1 MKRVACA
8 FREEEIIRNNTFH
21 WNFQPTVR
29 AFRLND
35 ILFSWQSLNTS
46 DPIRYERNNDKCH
59 GKSLRNG
66 KWSLDYSRSARFLS
80 RATNNSINIPK
91 TGSNSVTYCIKR
103 RAKSEIVKQKPWDQL
118 NLAKSVKSL
127 LDFYI
132 DISEI
137 IERLKTIQDIVLN
150 LDKRCKKRGARSSK
164 NSSYFSSVHVTLEER
179 KNGHTIN
186 SHSQVPWNHFI
197 LGECSRQCVVTCLAY
212 TAPKN
217 ALRQRDN
224 SSGRDCNSR
233 SNRRAP
239 FQRSGRNCECN
250 RATSL
255 PREIYAS
262 PFSVHASHIKPNV
275 LFRAST
281 TSQLRAEIAA
291 KTTQKLQSILGF

>member
-66 KWSLDYSRSARFLS
+66 KWSFDYSRSARFLF
-80 RATNNSINIPK
+80 RPTNNSINIPK

-103 RAKSEIVKQKPWDQL
+103 RAKSETVKQKPWDQL
-118 NLAKSVKSL
+118 NLAKSIKSL

-137 IERLKTIQDIVLN
+137 VERLKTIQDIVLN
-150 LDKRCKKRGARSSK
+150 LDKRCKKRGARS
-164 NSSYFSSVHVTLEER
+164 
-179 KNGHTIN
+179 
-186 SHSQVPWNHFI
+186 
-197 LGECSRQCVVTCLAY
+197 
-212 TAPKN
+212 
-217 ALRQRDN
+217 
-224 SSGRDCNSR
+224 
-233 SNRRAP
+233 
-239 FQRSGRNCECN
+239 
-250 RATSL
+250 
-255 PREIYAS
+255 
-262 PFSVHASHIKPNV
+262 
-275 LFRAST
+275 
-281 TSQLRAEIAA
+281 
-291 KTTQKLQSILGF
+291 